1 MKVIG
6 RDNMADI
13 DDECREEIHKVVG
26 NVIRVAD
33 QLGVLLNDIELEGRN
48 LWEIMNEIENFIKKS
63 LEDE

>member
-6 RDNMADI
+6 RDKMADI
-13 DDECREEIHKVVG
+13 DDACREEIHKVVG

-33 QLGVLLNDIELEGRN
+33 QLGVLVDDIELKGKN